1 MGRNGS
7 RPEPAQPKTDSP
19 DSVEVRLLGAIEA
32 WRDGRQIDLKGS
44 KQRTLLTALAL
55 EANHVVPDDR
65 LIDLLWPD
73 EPPDTANEVLRVHV
87 SKLRRAMEPCDS
99 EGEVALRG
107 IVVRRSSG
115 YKLSIPADH
124 VDLSRCRQLVAEARQ
139 LTDMGD
145 DEGALHL
152 LEEALALW
160 RGDPLPELGNEPF
173 AVGERSQMEKLRLET
188 QEQRF
193 EASLRLGRHTAV
205 IGELEQ
211 LAARHPLRERLQ
223 VQLILALYRCGR
235 QAEASDV
242 YHRTRQ
248 RLSDDL
254 GMEPGPE
261 LQARFRDILNQ
272 DPSASPEPEP
282 PRPRTR
288 AVEWPAGHG
297 NLPVG
302 LSSFVGREHSVE
314 ELTRLLHEHR
324 LLTLVGPG
332 GIGKTRLALQ
342 VAAGALGSFRD
353 GVWLTDLAVAEPT
366 AVAQAILASLGV
378 RPFVDTTPEKS
389 LEIVLQERSLLLV
402 LDNCER
408 VVDAVA
414 AAVLNLLHSC
424 PHVTI
429 LVTSRER
436 LDIAAEQVWP
446 VPPLDLPVATERPSA
461 ASLLTSDAVRLFMDR
476 ARMARPSFTVND
488 GNAVALAEIC
498 TRLDGIPLALELA
511 AARLSALGPEE
522 LLVRLGDRFR
532 LLADNS
538 RRTVSRHSTMHDTI
552 EWSSALLSKT
562 ERTLFHRLGVFAG
575 SFTLRAVEDVCCDD
589 VVRANEAAGLMARLV
604 DKSLVVFEP
613 PSAGEGR
620 YRLLETMREYVHE
633 QLPDAQRDAGRDRH
647 ARHYL
652 EHGLRCER
660 IYLDSRA
667 SVALQRYHA
676 EYANAR
682 LALEWTS
689 QTDPEQCLM
698 LAGAWR
704 FYWWMQGLLT
714 EGRQWLERALAA
726 PVGTPSARARALS
739 GLGRLVAIQEDPA
752 AAVDLFTEG
761 LELAIGATDD
771 FMIAELTHSIGVVLV
786 GGETND
792 RAEAYSRTAV
802 AMWERLGYRE
812 GLAIAQGNLGES
824 CFYAGKYDE
833 ARARYQ
839 QQIEMGQEMSRFFGL
854 VNLSHLECFLERF
867 AEARAAATE
876 ALRLATP
883 LYAAVVIEAFMFL
896 AAVQE
901 QPVRTATLSAA
912 ATRLYALRGA
922 KPDPMPH
929 RAEAEAT
936 VREVI
941 GQLDEERLTVARQR
955 GSEMSLDEVT
965 EYALADPSH
974 LTVFP
979 SRTASVG

>member
-1 MGRNGS
+1 MGRNVS
-7 RPEPAQPKTDSP
+7 RPELKP
-19 DSVEVRLLGAIEA
+19 DDADTVEVRLLGAVEA
-32 WRDGRQIDLKGS
+32 WRDGHQIELKGS

-73 EPPDTANEVLRVHV
+73 EAPDTANEVLRVHV
-87 SKLRRAMEPCDS
+87 SKLRRAMEPCDP
-99 EGEVALRG
+99 EGEVSLRG

-124 VDLSRCRQLVAEARQ
+124 VDLSRCRQLVADARQ
-139 LTDMGD
+139 LTDAGD
-145 DEGALHL
+145 DEGALRL

-173 AVGERSQMEKLRLET
+173 VVGERSQMEKLRLET

-193 EASLRLGRHTAV
+193 DASLRLGHHAAV
-205 IGELEQ
+205 VGELEAV
-211 LAARHPLRERLQ
+211 AARHPLRERLQ
-223 VQLILALYRCGR
+223 GQLILALYRCGR

-242 YHRTRQ
+242 YHRTRK

-261 LQARFRDILNQ
+261 LQARFRDILHQ
-272 DPSASPEPEP
+272 DPSASPEADP
-282 PRPRTR
+282 PRPRAKT
-288 AVEWPAGHG
+288 VEWPAGEG
-297 NLPVG
+297 NLRTG
-302 LSSFVGREHSVE
+302 LTSFVGREQTVE
-314 ELTRLLHEHR
+314 QLALLLHQHR

-342 VAAGALGSFRD
+342 VAEAAHGSFSD
-353 GVWLTDLAVAEPT
+353 GVWLTDLALTEPN
-366 AVAQAILASLGV
+366 AVAQAILASLGL
-378 RPFVDTTPEKS
+378 RPFVDMTPEAS
-389 LEIVLQERSLLLV
+389 LAAVMQDRCLLLV
-402 LDNCER
+402 LDNCEH
-408 VVDAVA
+408 VVDSVA
-414 AAVLNLLHSC
+414 TTVVNLLNSC
-424 PHVTI
+424 PQLSI

-436 LDIAAEQVWP
+436 LAVAGEQVWP
-446 VPPLDLPVATERPSA
+446 VPPLDLPAATERLSA
-461 ASLLTSDAVRLFMDR
+461 AALLSSDAVRLFADR
-476 ARMARPSFTVND
+476 ACMARPSFTVND
-488 GNAVALAEIC
+488 GNAVAVAEIC

-511 AARLSALGPEE
+511 AARLSALGLEE

-532 LLADNS
+532 LLAGNS
-538 RRTVSRHSTMHDTI
+538 GRTVSRHSTMHDTI
-552 EWSSALLSKT
+552 EWSSALLSDT
-562 ERTLFHRLGVFAG
+562 ERMLFYRLGVFAG

-589 VVRANEAAGLMARLV
+589 VVAADDAAGLMARLV

-633 QLPDAQRDAGRDRH
+633 QLPDAERDAGRDRH

-667 SVALQRYHA
+667 SAALQRYHA

-682 LALEWTS
+682 LALEWTR
-689 QTDPEQCLM
+689 QTDPELCLA
-698 LAGAWR
+698 LVGAWR

-714 EGRQWLERALAA
+714 EGREWLQRALATPTGS
-726 PVGTPSARARALS
+726 PVARARALS
-739 GLGRLVAIQEDPA
+739 GLGRLVAIQDDPA

-761 LELAIGATDD
+761 LELAIDATDD
-771 FMIAELTHSIGVVLV
+771 FMIAELTHSIGVVTV
-786 GGETND
+786 GGDTND

-839 QQIEMGQEMSRFFGL
+839 QQIAMGEEMSRYFGL
-854 VNLSHLECFLERF
+854 VNLSHLECFLERYT
-867 AEARAAATE
+867 EARAAATE

-896 AAVQE
+896 AAMQE

-912 ATRLYALRGA
+912 ATRLYALRDA

-929 RAEAEAT
+929 RAEAEAI

-941 GQLDEERLTVARQR
+941 GQLDDERLTVARQR
-955 GSEMSLDEVT
+955 GSEMSLEEVT

-979 SRTASVG
+979 SRSASVG